1 MDNIDYNKFTTDEL
15 FDMLPSEISY
25 KDDKPLEKIYYMKIT
40 RGKRVNIIYADMDDN
55 YLANTWR
62 GDDTLR
68 EVIIEMLNWLY
79 EFKYKSHQE
88 RYYPEIAKRTKIFTN
103 I

>member
-1 MDNIDYNKFTTDEL
+1 MVNTDYNAHTTDEL
-15 FDMLPSEISY
+15 FDMLPTEISY
-25 KDDKPLEKIYYMKIT
+25 KDDKPLDRVYYMKIT

-68 EVIIEMLNWLY
+68 KVIIEMLNWLN

-88 RYYPEIAKRTKIFTN
+88 RHYPEIAKRTRNLTN

>member
-1 MDNIDYNKFTTDEL
+1 MNNIDYNKFTTDEL

-25 KDDKPLEKIYYMKIT
+25 KNDKPLERTYYMKIT
-40 RGKRVNIIYADMDDN
+40 KGKRINIIYADMDDN

-68 EVIIEMLNWLY
+68 GVIIEMLNWLD
-79 EFKYKSHQE
+79 EFKYNSHQE
-88 RYYPEIAKRTKIFTN
+88 RYYTEIAKRTVIETN